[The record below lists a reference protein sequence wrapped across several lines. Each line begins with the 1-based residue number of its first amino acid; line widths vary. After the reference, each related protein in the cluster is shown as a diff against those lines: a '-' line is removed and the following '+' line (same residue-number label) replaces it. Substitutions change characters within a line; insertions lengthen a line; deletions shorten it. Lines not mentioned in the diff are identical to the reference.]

1 MEKKSPQKNDPPK
14 GASPGLAQPVFHIYL
29 KGDCILEGLS
39 EEKFKE
45 NWTLLNNLVG
55 LMKTDYTAEDLS
67 WCCKPNV
74 SERSSD

>member
-1 MEKKSPQKNDPPK
+1 MEKKSPQKNNVPQ
-14 GASPGLAQPVFHIYL
+14 GSPGLAQPIFHIYL
-29 KGDCILEGLS
+29 RGDCILEGLS

-67 WCCKPNV
+67 WCCKPNRIR
-74 SERSSD
+74 EISD

>member
-1 MEKKSPQKNDPPK
+1 MEKKSPQKNNVPQGSEPI
-14 GASPGLAQPVFHIYL
+14 FHIYL
-29 KGDCILEGLS
+29 RGDCILEGLS

-67 WCCKPNV
+67 WCCKPNYQR
-74 SERSSD
+74 ERSSD

>member
-1 MEKKSPQKNDPPK
+1 MEKKSPQKKNPPQGVSQK
-14 GASPGLAQPVFHIYL
+14 FHIYL

-67 WCCKPNV
+67 WVCKPHNI
-74 SERSSD
+74 E